1 MREKSQLPSLFPVG
15 FVELAIQDPPR
26 FGCLLSCFSVIK
38 HGNGLWFPFCKGI
51 PRTRTIFH
59 SKLLVC
65 WFFLN
70 IFFYLPQ
77 AYDSNDD
84 VNALYRTPP
93 ETAIRWGEIALG
105 FLWRGR
111 SVGLLG
117 NAIATVFVAIW
128 SLGVE
133 KTWENSTDSEFEK
146 LVIFGDGLLEN
157 PACFDDIPS

>member
-1 MREKSQLPSLFPVG
+1 M
-15 FVELAIQDPPR
+15 
-26 FGCLLSCFSVIK
+26 
-38 HGNGLWFPFCKGI
+38 
-51 PRTRTIFH
+51 
-59 SKLLVC
+59 
-65 WFFLN
+65 
-70 IFFYLPQ
+70 
-77 AYDSNDD
+77 
-84 VNALYRTPP
+84 PP

-157 PACFDDIPS
+157 PACIDDIPS